1 MSLKIYWSDRLE
13 ALAEK
18 LFTDWEQRPSADPF
32 ARTCIVVGD
41 MATRNWLQDYFLCR
55 RTERQRKVLAN
66 IDFTPLPEFVNDWLA
81 AQTHTDDQP
90 RKAANHPYSRNVLA
104 WRINAILAGERD
116 PRLQPLYDFS

>member
-18 LFTDWEQRPSADPF
+18 LFTDCEQRPSADPF

-55 RTERQRKVLAN
+55 RCRSRSG
-66 IDFTPLPEFVNDWLA
+66 P
-81 AQTHTDDQP
+81 P
-90 RKAANHPYSRNVLA
+90 RHDASR
-104 WRINAILAGERD
+104 R
-116 PRLQPLYDFS
+116 